1 MARSKKQHLMSL
13 FGYEFTSTLMALIR
27 FTPFPCQAQASAI
40 AVEPFNASLAAC
52 DLHLVS
58 CLIGLQ
64 LIGVR
69 LALNRL
75 QLHGARCAALTST
88 GRRIRRQEARE
99 TPTAGVPIQAS
110 SAQARLNGQV
120 LQIPFI
126 RPRVIVDNRMLEF
139 RYGPNHSR
147 WATDWEAKPL

>member
-1 MARSKKQHLMSL
+1 MPL
-13 FGYEFTSTLMALIR
+13 
-27 FTPFPCQAQASAI
+27 
-40 AVEPFNASLAAC
+40 LAAC

-58 CLIGLQ
+58 RLIGLQ

-75 QLHGARCAALTST
+75 HPRGRCSALIAT

-120 LQIPFI
+120 LQVPFI
-126 RPRVIVDNRMLEF
+126 PPRVIVDNCTLEF

>member
-1 MARSKKQHLMSL
+1 MPL
-13 FGYEFTSTLMALIR
+13 
-27 FTPFPCQAQASAI
+27 
-40 AVEPFNASLAAC
+40 LAAC

-58 CLIGLQ
+58 RLIGLQ

-75 QLHGARCAALTST
+75 HPRGRCAALIST

-110 SAQARLNGQV
+110 SRASPTETARYSKYRSFL
-120 LQIPFI
+120 
-126 RPRVIVDNRMLEF
+126 RE
-139 RYGPNHSR
+139 
-147 WATDWEAKPL
+147 